1 MGWGEAV
8 ESLCRDQE
16 FLDEWLEEADAL
28 HSDSEG
34 EASQKTEGTD
44 TGNRVWWADLLHQ
57 HAVELGYT
65 LPDHEN
71 PIRIISCCS
80 GAFAEGAVL
89 EDRRL
94 PK

>member
-1 MGWGEAV
+1 MGCGEAV

-16 FLDEWLEEADAL
+16 FLDEWQEEADAL

-34 EASQKTEGTD
+34 EATD

-57 HAVELGYT
+57 PAVELGYT